1 MIKEKSRVQ
10 FLEKGYIVL
19 KSVFS
24 KEYISEVRNK
34 MITLSSKDRSLD
46 LSEFEVLL
54 NEDMQKM
61 LLNEKLIQNIKEI
74 LATENLL
81 YYSDSGIM
89 IRYNP
94 TEIFDRYHNDARGED
109 INVSNQEEYPIVRLG
124 IYFHDT
130 KKFSGGIK
138 IREKSHKYIL
148 FKKGYKD
155 ILKAIKLLLFNKFY
169 SLNSLKLGKG
179 INIETE
185 EGDVV
190 IWNLRTHHAGMSR
203 RLKLFPKLCLW
214 PLFDRLLPSN
224 FFLPFQYK
232 NERVALF
239 CSFAKNDLDN
249 QSIVGYLNS
258 KTIKSRRAGRTNQIK
273 SSPSLMNILKSQNI
287 KIL

>member
-1 MIKEKSRVQ
+1 MRNSY
-10 FLEKGYIVL
+10 LENGYIVL
-19 KSVFS
+19 KSIFPS
-24 KEYISEVRNK
+24 EYISGIRNTV
-34 MITLSSKDRSLD
+34 IDISSKDNTKDDSGYEL
-46 LSEFEVLL
+46 LL
-54 NEDMQKM
+54 NEDLRNL
-61 LLNEKLIQNIKEI
+61 LLNEKLIKSIKEI
-74 LATENLL
+74 LATEELL
-81 YYSDSGIM
+81 YYSDSGILL
-89 IRYNP
+89 RDNP

-287 KIL
+287 KIF

>member
-1 MIKEKSRVQ
+1 MRNSY
-10 FLEKGYIVL
+10 LENGYIVL
-19 KSVFS
+19 KSIFPS
-24 KEYISEVRNK
+24 EYISGIRNTV
-34 MITLSSKDRSLD
+34 IDISSKDNTKDDSGYEL
-46 LSEFEVLL
+46 LL
-54 NEDMQKM
+54 NEDLRNL
-61 LLNEKLIQNIKEI
+61 LLNEKLIKSIKEI
-74 LATENLL
+74 LATEELL
-81 YYSDSGIM
+81 YYSDSGILL
-89 IRYNP
+89 RDNP

>member
-34 MITLSSKDRSLD
+34 MITLSSRDRSLD

-74 LATENLL
+74 LATKNLL

-203 RLKLFPKLCLW
+203 RLKLFPNYVYGPCLI
-214 PLFDRLLPSN
+214 DCYQVI
-224 FFLPFQYK
+224 FFYHF
-232 NERVALF
+232 
-239 CSFAKNDLDN
+239 
-249 QSIVGYLNS
+249 
-258 KTIKSRRAGRTNQIK
+258 
-273 SSPSLMNILKSQNI
+273 NI
-287 KIL
+287 KMKELHFFARLQKMI